1 LHAALRR
8 DVRTRARNAR
18 CCIVCHPM
26 ANLKEMHMASDTN
39 STSSNGGPIRKFI
52 DVQKALK
59 GASYPADKASLLD
72 TAKGNGADDE
82 VLDALERLPEQEYGS
97 PAEVSKGVGNE

>member
-1 LHAALRR
+1 
-8 DVRTRARNAR
+8 
-18 CCIVCHPM
+18 
-26 ANLKEMHMASDTN
+26 MASN
-39 STSSNGGPIRKFI
+39 SRSTSSNGGPIRKFI

-97 PAEVSKGVGNE
+97 PAEVSKGGVGNE

>member
-1 LHAALRR
+1 
-8 DVRTRARNAR
+8 
-18 CCIVCHPM
+18 
-26 ANLKEMHMASDTN
+26 MASNSN
-39 STSSNGGPIRKFI
+39 STSSNVGTIRKFI